1 MHALTVDTETPRRAA
16 LVATDGRT
24 YPLERAHVEGR
35 AEGGLAL
42 TTLRQRFRNP
52 WSEALEVEY
61 TLPLPADGAVLAYV
75 VKVGERRIVGEIQTR
90 EVAEKAYLDAL
101 YQGRTAG
108 LLEQDRADTFQQR
121 LGNIPGGTPVE
132 VEIRVLHPLAFLPGD
147 GVRDADEPGL
157 PRLEER
163 DPGAGSGWRRG
174 VPRGVSR
181 WEYRFPTVV
190 GVRYM
195 GAPGRVPD
203 AQGLDPD
210 RAEGGVPA
218 RLTLDLQ
225 LVDAPAAAGV
235 ASPSHPLRVVEEDG
249 AENGGPVGNG
259 GAVGGAER
267 GDLVGG
273 RPMPKERDGKRGV
286 RVALAEGAPLD
297 RDLVIRWEAP
307 APEVGVRVVEGGG
320 LEGDGGR
327 YALVTVLP
335 PGEPAATFRRDLTIL
350 LDTSGSMHGSPL
362 ALAKRVV
369 GSLLETLEPG
379 DRFEL
384 LAFGTHVQDLSG
396 GIRKVSGS
404 AVPEVLARLA
414 AVYADGG
421 TEMRSAVERALRPL
435 RRNAQRQ
442 VVLVTDGYIG
452 FEGEVV
458 AEAMARLPEGV
469 RFHAVGVGAAPNRT
483 LTGGLARAGRGVEL
497 FAQDESTADEAA
509 RRLAAA
515 TSRPILTGLV
525 VEGDAVRAVAPARP
539 RDVLAGQP
547 VVLTVELTPA
557 GGRLEV
563 RGVLAGEGAWRRGV
577 SVPGARVATTSL
589 PLGALHG
596 RELVADL
603 ELKEAA
609 GAPRAA
615 IDRQIEAVAL
625 RHRIVSRRT
634 SLVAVAEEP
643 SVDPR
648 HPRRRQRLVVEL
660 PAGVSAEG
668 VGLWSAAPSR
678 GFADPVF
685 VRDAPLFAAMEE
697 VRMARLEEPRFD
709 AVDGP
714 MAGAEVT
721 ATAEVIHRTPELLV
735 VEFEVPFDGCWL
747 PEDGVTVILE
757 DGQRLRAEVDPGRS
771 TQAGPWPGG
780 VRVRLALRPG
790 GGEAWPSSQRV
801 TLEWRA
807 WDV

>member
-1 MHALTVDTETPRRAA
+1 MHALTVDTDTPRRAA

-75 VKVGERRIVGEIQTR
+75 VQVGERRIVGEIQTH
-90 EVAEKAYLDAL
+90 EVAEKAYRDAL

-147 GVRDADEPGL
+147 GGRDADEPGR

-163 DPGAGSGWRRG
+163 DPGAGSGRRRG
-174 VPRGVSR
+174 APAGTSR

-203 AQGLDPD
+203 AQKLDPD
-210 RAEGGVPA
+210 RAEDGVPA
-218 RLTLDLQ
+218 RLTVDLQ
-225 LVDAPAAAGV
+225 LADSSDAAGV
-235 ASPSHPLRVVEEDG
+235 ASPSHPLRVMEGAGAPEGSGGREGGGEGGEVEG
-249 AENGGPVGNG
+249 AD
-259 GAVGGAER
+259 R
-267 GDLVGG
+267 GDPVGG
-273 RPMPKERDGKRGV
+273 RPMPREKDGRRGV
-286 RVALAEGAPLD
+286 RVALVEGAPLD

-335 PGEPAATFRRDLTIL
+335 PGDPAATFRRDLTIL
-350 LDTSGSMHGSPL
+350 LDTSGSMHGAPL

-404 AVPEVLARLA
+404 AVPEVLARLG

-421 TEMRSAVERALRPL
+421 TEMRSAVEKALRPL
-435 RRNAQRQ
+435 RRDAQRQ

-469 RFHAVGVGAAPNRT
+469 RFHAVGVGSAPNRT

-525 VEGDAVRAVAPARP
+525 VEGDAVRVVAPARP

-547 VVLTVELTPA
+547 VVLTVELAPE

-563 RGVLAGEGAWRRGV
+563 RGVLAGEGAWRRGL
-577 SVPGARVATTSL
+577 SVPGAGMPTTSL

-596 RELVADL
+596 REVLADL
-603 ELKEAA
+603 EVEEAA
-609 GAPRAA
+609 GAPPGA
-615 IDRQIEAVAL
+615 IDRRIEAVAL

-643 SVDPR
+643 SVDPL
-648 HPRRRQRLVVEL
+648 HPRRRQRLSVEL

-668 VGLWSAAPSR
+668 VGLWSAAASR

-685 VRDAPLFAAMEE
+685 SAVREAPRFASMEE

-709 AVDGP
+709 AVD
-714 MAGAEVT
+714 AVT

-757 DGQRLRAEVDPGRS
+757 DGRRLHADVDPARS
-771 TQAGPWPGG
+771 TAAGPWPGG
-780 VRVRLALRPG
+780 VRVRLALRPV
-790 GGEAWPSSQRV
+790 GGEAWPSMQGV

-807 WDV
+807 CDV